1 MTKPRFFSIGDARV
15 ACVVDTVLD
24 NFTLQQLLPDMLDDD
39 RRLAEEISH
48 TVAPDGRHLL
58 LSVHS
63 WVIQNRGKTI
73 LVDTGAGNDKD
84 RPNARYFDKI
94 RTSYLARLADLGVS
108 PDDVD
113 YVLHTHLHVDHVG
126 WNTMLVDGRWTP
138 TFPNAR
144 FVFSAKEYAY
154 FTDPANL
161 NERNRTSFQVQEDS
175 VKPIIDAGMA
185 DMIEV
190 TGDEVIPGFSFHP
203 TPGHTMHHASI
214 VLESA
219 GVKAIFAGDLL
230 HHPIQVRNPD
240 LLSVFDPERQRTVES
255 RRWALGYAADHNAT
269 WFSSHIPQPSAGRIV
284 RAGDRYSW
292 TFE

>member
-1 MTKPRFFSIGDARV
+1 MTKPQFYAIGDARI
-15 ACVVDTVLD
+15 ARVVDTVLD
-24 NFTLQQLLPDMLDDD
+24 SFTLEQLLPDLHDDD
-39 RRLAEEISH
+39 RQLAVGMPK
-48 TVAPDGRHLL
+48 TMTQDGSRVL

-94 RTSYLARLADLGVS
+94 RTSYLARLADVGVS
-108 PDDVD
+108 PHDVD

-144 FVFSAKEYAY
+144 FIFSAKEYAY

-161 NERNRTSFQVQEDS
+161 NDRNRTSFQVQEDS
-175 VKPIIDAGMA
+175 VRPIVDAGLA

-219 GVKAIFAGDLL
+219 GVRALFAGDLL
-230 HHPIQVRNPD
+230 HHPVQVRKPE
-240 LLSVFDPERQRTVES
+240 LLSVFDLEPQRTVES
-255 RRWALGYAADHNAT
+255 RRWALEYAADHNAT
-269 WFSSHIPQPSAGRIV
+269 WFSSHIPEPSAGRIV
-284 RAGDRYSW
+284 REGEQYNW
-292 TFE
+292 NFE